1 MSETYPNA
9 AGRMADVA
17 HYRFGTFDL
26 DVKSGELRRNGVKIR
41 LQEQPFQ
48 VLRKLLEGRGELV
61 TREDLQ
67 GALWP
72 ADTFVD
78 FETSLNTA
86 IKRLREALGDSADL
100 PVFIETVPRRG
111 YRFLAP
117 VQEEFKGNGKVIEI
131 DNAEAATPTEKGLA
145 RGKRKRRAMLV
156 MAICAAVIAMP
167 AIGWYLPH
175 AAPRVTD
182 SAQYTYDG
190 VSKGN
195 LRVARGSIY
204 FNELLGQQIA
214 LKKVPVGGGTPVT
227 MSVGD
232 PGLFLCDV
240 SPDEMKF
247 LVIVARYNAKGMFP
261 IKVMDSGTSSLSDLH
276 GLEGSDCTW
285 GPGGKVVYSR
295 EEQVFMADGDGTH
308 VRELLNAPGNVEL
321 LRFSPDG
328 KTLRFTSTDKTT
340 FANTLWEANAD
351 GSGVH
356 EIFAEY
362 EEFPQKC
369 CGEWSSDGKYYF
381 YRGVRDGLS
390 RIFAVRERKFLFWKK
405 EGTPVQLTTLPM
417 NFYMGPPSEDGKKL
431 YVTAAQPRA
440 RLERYDAKARQFLP
454 YLGGISA
461 GGVEESRDGKWVVY
475 VKYPEQTL
483 WRARADGS
491 ETLELTGPLL
501 RAELPHWSPDGKH
514 IAFSG
519 ARYGHARNVFL
530 ISPDGGAADQIT
542 SGSIS
547 DLDASCSPDGQTIVF
562 GQIRAEG
569 REQITSI
576 QFLNV
581 ATRKQST
588 LEGSD
593 GICCTRWS
601 PDGKYLLATH
611 PDNTDLELY
620 EFATRKWSPILK
632 NFPHIGYMEWAS
644 DSKSVI
650 FDTYETREPAFFRL
664 HVPDGRLETIAST
677 ENILRY
683 YGEFGPWA
691 GATTDGAPLLVR
703 DVGIEEM
710 YSLDLELP

>member
-1 MSETYPNA
+1 MSDTYPNA
-9 AGRMADVA
+9 AGMMDVA

-61 TREDLQ
+61 TREELQ

-78 FETSLNTA
+78 FDTSLNTA

-117 VQEEFKGNGKVIEI
+117 VQEEFKGNGHVIGI
-131 DNAEAATPTEKGLA
+131 DQTAAMRVAAVVPTK
-145 RGKRKRRAMLV
+145 KRLRPELV
-156 MAICAAVIAMP
+156 IGVCAALAVVFAIAWYMP
-167 AIGWYLPH
+167 RST
-175 AAPRVTD
+175 PRVID

-190 VSKGN
+190 ANKGN
-195 LRVARGSIY
+195 LRAVRGFVY
-204 FNELLGQQIA
+204 FNEVLGQQIA
-214 LKKVPVGGGTPVT
+214 FKKVPVGGGTPVT

-240 SPDEMKF
+240 SPDGMKF
-247 LVIVARYNAKGMFP
+247 LVIVARFETKGTFP
-261 IKVMDSGTSSLSDLH
+261 IKVMDAGTSSLNDMH
-276 GLEGSDCTW
+276 GMEGYDCTW
-285 GPGGKVVYSR
+285 GPGGKVVYSG
-295 EEQVFMADGDGTH
+295 EEEIFIADGDGTH
-308 VRELLNAPGNVEL
+308 ARKLLNTAGIASQM
-321 LRFSPDG
+321 RFSPDG
-328 KTLRFTSTDKTT
+328 KRLRFTSIDKITYT
-340 FANTLWEANAD
+340 HTLWEANAD
-351 GSGVH
+351 GSGQH
-356 EIFAEY
+356 EIFRKY
-362 EEFPQKC
+362 EEFPWKC
-369 CGEWSSDGKYYF
+369 CGEWSPDGNYF
-381 YRGVRDGLS
+381 FYQGVRDGSS
-390 RIFAVRERKFLFWKK
+390 RIFAVKESKFLFWRK
-405 EGTPVQLTTLPM
+405 EGTPVPLTTLPL
-417 NFYMGPPSEDGKKL
+417 NFYMGTPSEDGKKL
-431 YVTAAQPRA
+431 FVTAAQPRA
-440 RLERYDAKARQFLP
+440 RLEKFDARAQQFVP

-461 GGVEESRDGKWVVY
+461 GGVEESPDGKWVVY

-491 ETLELTGPLL
+491 DALELTGPLL
-501 RAELPHWSPDGKH
+501 RAELPHWSPDGKR

-519 ARYGHARNVFL
+519 ARVGHPWNIFL
-530 ISPDGGAADQIT
+530 ISPDGGAADQVT

-547 DLDASCSPDGQTIVF
+547 DLDASWSPDGNTIVF

-569 REQITSI
+569 REQMTSI
-576 QFLNV
+576 QFLDV
-581 ATRKQST
+581 GARKQSG

-593 GICCTRWS
+593 GICCPRWS

-611 PDNTDLELY
+611 PDNSGLELY
-620 EFATRKWSPILK
+620 DFSTRKWNPILK
-632 NFPHIGYMEWAS
+632 NYPNIGYMEWAR

-650 FDTYETREPAFFRL
+650 FDTDGTKDPGFFRL

-683 YGEFGPWA
+683 FGEFGHWA
-691 GATTDGAPLLVR
+691 GTTANGTPLLVR

-710 YSLDLELP
+710 YSLDLQLP

>member
-26 DVKSGELRRNGVKIR
+26 DVKSGELRRNGVKVR

-61 TREDLQ
+61 TREELQ

-131 DNAEAATPTEKGLA
+131 DNAETATPAEKGA
-145 RGKRKRRAMLV
+145 VRQRRKRRVIVM
-156 MAICAAVIAMP
+156 MAICAGVIAVL
-167 AIGWYLPH
+167 AIGWYLPRPT
-175 AAPRVTD
+175 PRVTD

-204 FNELLGQQIA
+204 FNELIGQQIA
-214 LKKVPVGGGTPVT
+214 LKKMPVGGGTPVT

-240 SPDEMKF
+240 SQDEMKF
-247 LVIVARYNAKGMFP
+247 LVIVGRYNAKGMFP
-261 IKVMDSGTSSLSDLH
+261 IKVMDYGTSSLSDLH
-276 GLEGSDCTW
+276 GLEGTNCAW
-285 GPGGKVVYSR
+285 GLGGKIVYPR
-295 EEQVFMADGDGTH
+295 EEEVFIADADGTH
-308 VRELLNAPGNVEL
+308 VRKLLNAPGNVSQM
-321 LRFSPDG
+321 RFSPDG
-328 KTLRFTSTDKTT
+328 KILRFTSTDKITYT
-340 FANTLWEANAD
+340 NTLWEANAD
-351 GSGVH
+351 GSGQH
-356 EIFAEY
+356 EIFLKY

-369 CGEWSSDGKYYF
+369 CGEWSPDGNYF
-381 YRGVRDGLS
+381 FYQGVRDGSS
-390 RIFAVRERKFLFWKK
+390 RIFAVRERKFLFWRK

-417 NFYMGPPSEDGKKL
+417 NFYMGTTSEDGKKL
-431 YVTAAQPRA
+431 FVTAAQPRA
-440 RLERYDAKARQFLP
+440 RLEKYDARAQQFVP

-461 GGVEESRDGKWVVY
+461 GGVEESPDGNWVAY

-483 WRARADGS
+483 WRARIDGS
-491 ETLELTGPLL
+491 DALELTGPLL
-501 RAELPHWSPDGKH
+501 RAELPHWSPDGKR

-519 ARYGHARNVFL
+519 ARVGHPWNIFL
-530 ISPDGGAADQIT
+530 ISPDGGAADQVT
-542 SGSIS
+542 SGSIA
-547 DLDASCSPDGQTIVF
+547 DLDASWSTDGKTIVF
-562 GQIRAEG
+562 GQIRPEG
-569 REQITSI
+569 REHVTSI
-576 QFLNV
+576 QFLDV
-581 ATRKQST
+581 MTRKQSA
-588 LEGSD
+588 LDGSD
-593 GICCTRWS
+593 GICCPRWS

-611 PDNTDLELY
+611 PDNTGLELY

-632 NFPHIGYMEWAS
+632 NYPNIGYMEWS
-644 DSKSVI
+644 RDSKSVI
-650 FDTYETREPAFFRL
+650 FDTYETRGSGFFRL
-664 HVPDGRLETIAST
+664 HVPDGKLETIAST

-683 YGEFGPWA
+683 YGEFGPW
-691 GATTDGAPLLVR
+691 GGTTADGSPLLVR

-710 YSLDLELP
+710 YSLDLQLP